1 MHELPKVHFS
11 LELYQSLI
19 DCKLHVRLKHLLKR
33 LRYYKVQE
41 WLKLVQLYLSLLYTR
56 NQLSQ
61 FWVPGVV
68 CKVLQNLE
76 ESIPRHYAREKW

>member
-41 WLKLVQLYLSLLYTR
+41 WLKLVQFKLILSTR

-61 FWVPGVV
+61 FWVPVVV
-68 CKVLQNLE
+68 CKMQSTANPQTLC
-76 ESIPRHYAREKW
+76 

>member
-1 MHELPKVHFS
+1 MIPNLAGLIGMHELPKVHFS

-41 WLKLVQLYLSLLYTR
+41 WPKLVQFKLIEYT
-56 NQLSQ
+56 
-61 FWVPGVV
+61 
-68 CKVLQNLE
+68 
-76 ESIPRHYAREKW
+76 